1 MNTPTK
7 KRFAQRILA
16 SAILGV
22 FILSVAPSTVA
33 PVFKAKGLRA
43 DASPQTSLRLL
54 REKEDIRQPYPS
66 PEDLAGLTIYLEARG
81 ESFAGKMA
89 VAAVIRNRMAMKYQ
103 SDGTI
108 KGTVLKRKQ
117 FQPWN
122 RQQPLQ
128 VLANFNKR
136 RMEDSLLAWRL
147 VQDGR
152 NVVDGA
158 VLFYNPRIAR
168 TPRWAEVGQKVAT
181 IGEHEFYVPHR
192 HQT

>member
-1 MNTPTK
+1 MT
-7 KRFAQRILA
+7 LG
-16 SAILGV
+16 ILGFSAV
-22 FILSVAPSTVA
+22 PSVVSPALKV
-33 PVFKAKGLRA
+33 KGLLA
-43 DASPQTSLRLL
+43 DSSPRPSLTSFV
-54 REKEDIRQPYPS
+54 ENEEVRQPYPT
-66 PEDLAGLTIYLEARG
+66 PEELAALTIYLEARG

-89 VAAVIRNRMAMKYQ
+89 VAAVIRNRMKLKYH
-103 SDGTI
+103 SDGTV

-122 RQQPLQ
+122 RQQPHQ

-136 RMEDSLLAWRL
+136 RMQDSLLAWRL

-168 TPRWAEVGQKVAT
+168 TPLWAKVGHRVAT
-181 IGEHEFYVPHR
+181 IGEHEFYVPSR
-192 HQT
+192 QQT

>member
-1 MNTPTK
+1 MNTLTI
-7 KRFAQRILA
+7 KRHTQRILA
-16 SAILGV
+16 SAILGA
-22 FILSVAPSTVA
+22 FILSAAPSTVA
-33 PVFKAKGLRA
+33 QVFKAKGLRA
-43 DASPQTSLRLL
+43 DASPQTSSRLL
-54 REKEDIRQPYPS
+54 LEKEDIRQPYPS
-66 PEDLAGLTIYLEARG
+66 PEDLAALTIYLEARG

-181 IGEHEFYVPHR
+181 IGEHEFYVPRR

>member
-1 MNTPTK
+1 MNTSLIIRHTK
-7 KRFAQRILA
+7 TIIA
-16 SAILGV
+16 SATLGV
-22 FILSVAPSTVA
+22 LILSVAPSTVA
-33 PVFKAKGLRA
+33 PGFKAKGLLA
-43 DASPQTSLRLL
+43 DESPRTLPTALL
-54 REKEDIRQPYPS
+54 KKEDLRQIYPS
-66 PEDLAGLTIYLEARG
+66 PEDLAALTIYLEARG

-103 SDGTI
+103 SDGTV

-122 RQQPLQ
+122 RQLPLQ

-136 RMEDSLLAWRL
+136 RMKDSLLAWRL

-152 NVVDGA
+152 NIVDGA
-158 VLFYNPRIAR
+158 VLFYNPSIAR
-168 TPRWAEVGQKVAT
+168 TPRWARVGQKVAT
-181 IGEHEFYVPHR
+181 IGGHEFYVPQP

>member
-1 MNTPTK
+1 MNTSIIIRQTK
-7 KRFAQRILA
+7 TIIA
-16 SAILGV
+16 SATLGV
-22 FILSVAPSTVA
+22 LILIVEPSTVA
-33 PVFKAKGLRA
+33 PAFKAKGLLA
-43 DASPQTSLRLL
+43 DASPRTSLTTIW
-54 REKEDIRQPYPS
+54 EKEDLRRPYPS
-66 PEDLAGLTIYLEARG
+66 PEDLAALTIYLEARG

-103 SDGTI
+103 SDGTV

-122 RQQPLQ
+122 RQQPFQ
-128 VLANFNKR
+128 VLANFDKW
-136 RMEDSLLAWRL
+136 RMKDSLLAWRL

-152 NVVDGA
+152 KVVDGA

-168 TPRWAEVGQKVAT
+168 TPRWAQVGQKVAT
-181 IGEHEFYVPHR
+181 IGGHEFYVPHR